1 MMRCIAYASRMIRPV
16 PIDEV
21 HDLAGE
27 AAARN
32 LRIGVTGLL
41 FSISDRFI
49 QVLEGDAETVG
60 ALYRRISA
68 DPRHGQVIKVLDA
81 AINDRAFA
89 DWSMRL
95 VTEDELTGREQ
106 AIVIDALRSIDPAFP
121 PPRGAGTLIE
131 LLDGELGR
139 VLRDALPAESL
150 APETLNTFDRLL
162 LAAETIMSQ
171 RGAMCAPTLAE
182 VARRA
187 DTPEQAVR
195 RYFNSIDDLVA
206 VSVRRVLVIEYRNF
220 LAFMRA
226 YKFREVEEIAVAIV
240 DFIIRCNAD
249 RLGLSPAFRRRVAHG
264 HHRMAAVA
272 AISIAQGLA
281 RSPPHAGWP
290 RPDIGPW
297 AIAAGLAAT
306 ESVARALT
314 RDDEAALADP
324 EAPDLLFDACL
335 AAMRERP
342 PASCGE
348 GQQPSFL
355 HA

>member
-1 MMRCIAYASRMIRPV
+1 MIRCIAYSSRTDRPLS
-16 PIDEV
+16 IDQV
-21 HDLAGE
+21 QALAGD

-32 LRIGVTGLL
+32 LPIGVTGLL
-41 FSISDRFI
+41 FSIRDRFI

-60 ALYRRISA
+60 ALYRRITA

-81 AINDRAFA
+81 PINDRAFA

-95 VTEDELTGREQ
+95 ITEDELTGKEQ

-121 PPRGAGTLIE
+121 PPRGSGTLIE
-131 LLDGELGR
+131 LLDGDLGQ
-139 VLRDALPAESL
+139 VLRDALPAEPL

-162 LAAETIMSQ
+162 LAAEAIMSQ
-171 RGAMCAPTLAE
+171 RGAMCAPTLAD

-187 DTPEQAVR
+187 DTSERAVR

-206 VSVRRVLVIEYRNF
+206 VSVRRILVIEYRNF
-220 LAFMRA
+220 LAFMQV
-226 YKFREVEEIAVAIV
+226 YSFREVEKIAVAIV
-240 DFIIRCNAD
+240 DFIIRCDAD

-264 HHRMAAVA
+264 HHQMAAAA
-272 AISIAQGLA
+272 AIGVARALE
-281 RSPPHAGWP
+281 RSPPRAGWP

-314 RDDEAALADP
+314 RDDEAALADA

-342 PASCGE
+342 PTSAE
-348 GQQPSFL
+348 DQQPSFL